1 MSTIKVD
8 TIATRTGSGN
18 ITASNTIA
26 GNITGNVTGNQS
38 GGSVAAT
45 TITASGTITGNAGGS
60 VSAPALGIVTGGLGV
75 NGIYSPAANSLGFVA
90 GGAVRGR
97 FTADGLLFG
106 TDTASANALDDYE
119 IGTFTPSYMQNG
131 TTSYGTRH
139 GSYVKIGNL
148 CQVWWDLTVNSQSGA
163 SSTALLSLPFAA
175 ASSSPLNSAN
185 SQNMGNWWF
194 WDVSSNYLGSN
205 TPSAWIPAGNSNAYM
220 YKTNGYASG
229 HANWNIN
236 TTGRIACSVM
246 YFTES

>member
-1 MSTIKVD
+1 MSTLKVD

-18 ITASNTIA
+18 ITVSNTIA
-26 GNITGNVTGNQS
+26 GNVTGNVTGNQS

-119 IGTFTPSYMQNG
+119 EGTFTPNVYGSGSNNSTW
-131 TTSYGTRH
+131 TTKTGEYT
-139 GSYVKIGNL
+139 KIGNTVT
-148 CQVWWDLTVNSQSGA
+148 CQIRIDHGNSGTASGNLTLSG
-163 SSTALLSLPFAA
+163 LPFAPAQANGTMSIGIWA
-175 ASSSPLNSAN
+175 AN
-185 SQNMGNWWF
+185 
-194 WDVSSNYLGSN
+194 
-205 TPSAWIPAGNSNAYM
+205 PSAQVGNVFGGSLPTLFKGGTNIQTQISFFTATLV
-220 YKTNGYASG
+220 YKTS
-229 HANWNIN
+229 
-236 TTGRIACSVM
+236 
-246 YFTES
+246 